1 MRRSRNLVAALA
13 ASAPLLSGACG
24 AHSQPTSPTPTPTP
38 VPPGDAPTANVYILP
53 GAVDLGP
60 LAFGDHPLV
69 IYKGERMRWRN
80 ADSIAHNLVADTPA
94 LPEFV
99 TTGTLA
105 PGSERTFAMTTLG
118 TTTFHCK
125 EHPQMTGTLIV
136 QER

>member
-1 MRRSRNLVAALA
+1 MGHARSRRPRL
-13 ASAPLLSGACG
+13 P
-24 AHSQPTSPTPTPTP
+24 PTP
-38 VPPGDAPTANVYILP
+38 VPEDAPTANVYILP

-80 ADSIAHNLVADTPA
+80 IDSIAHNLVADTPA

-105 PGSERTFAMTTLG
+105 PGSERTFTMTTLG
-118 TTTFHCK
+118 STTFHCK

-136 QER
+136 QESPTKQ